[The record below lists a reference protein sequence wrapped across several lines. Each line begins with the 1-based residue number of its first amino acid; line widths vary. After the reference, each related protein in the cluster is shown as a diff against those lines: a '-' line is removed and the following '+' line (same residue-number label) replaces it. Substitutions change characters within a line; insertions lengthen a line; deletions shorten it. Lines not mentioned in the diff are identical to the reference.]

1 MNSLLPKLI
10 LTGLG
15 ASISPVAIILL
26 ITVMMRDHARR
37 NSLLFLA
44 GFSLTLLGVGIA
56 LVSLMHAAGSGG
68 TGKFDAY
75 IDIALGVVCLAVVP
89 LAIKRKPRQ
98 AKEGPEDADLKA
110 FAAFTRGVVAMLI
123 NSSTWVIYIAGLH
136 MVTTA
141 TDLTTAEEI
150 LAILILT
157 LTTLLTLIIPIAVYF
172 IFPHKAQKVLES
184 ARGWLVAHSK
194 IIGIAILV
202 IFGAYLLI
210 KGIVSVV

>member
-15 ASISPVAIILL
+15 AAVSPVAVILL
-26 ITVMMRDHARR
+26 ITVMMRDRARR

-44 GFSLTLLGVGIA
+44 GFTLTLLGVGIA

-68 TGKFDAY
+68 TGQRDAY
-75 IDIALGVVCLAVVP
+75 IDIALGVACLAVVP
-89 LAIKRKPRQ
+89 LAIKRKPKPP
-98 AKEGPEDADLKA
+98 KEGPEETDLKP

-136 MVTTA
+136 LVTAA
-141 TDLTTAEEI
+141 TNLDTAEEI
-150 LAILILT
+150 LSILILT
-157 LTTLLTLIIPIAVYF
+157 FVTLLTLIIPIALSF
-172 IFPHKAQKVLES
+172 IFPHKAQKILET
-184 ARGWLVAHSK
+184 ARVWLVAHSK

-210 KGIVSVV
+210 KGISGVV